1 MTRVRLPDT
10 PVPKAE
16 RDSQT
21 LDGQVEELIG
31 LLQSRDNA
39 ESVIARAAA
48 LGHRCPEVLVVDQGS
63 RPDCVSS
70 LEAAGLR
77 VLRLPASQG
86 EGAALRA
93 GMQLARELGYIGAL
107 LPGPE
112 LLSAEDVDVLAL
124 AHVRAPE
131 AMFMA
136 VGPGEAVAGQE
147 WVEAAM
153 LAEGLE
159 PPPLSEFQPPRAEGL
174 IGRVETHFEKLVET
188 CFSHPW
194 GSPRVLPLQAMLRRD
209 LQCVGPAFHMECLFL
224 AVLAGVPTIEVEL
237 SVAPQR
243 RVLSCRRAGAR
254 LLARILALR
263 ARKRIAEGMGMGGG
277 YAPPTSSPLS
287 ILLAVGLSLV
297 AAVPASG
304 CVRSQQL
311 AAPDLSCE
319 QQWPRDSWPAAGDA
333 QLAWEQLQQARA
345 ERGDLWMAQSVTL
358 DEPGPAPPQRLQGA
372 LILGDDSSF
381 RLRLVAPMGA
391 AALDF
396 VRVGV
401 DWELVVPS
409 MKLKRRGQGPLPSF
423 VESDKGKKLPLR
435 LDILATVLRGTPSGA
450 SVAWRQGSCG
460 VLEEFGEQGAL
471 MRRLVWSP
479 GEPAE
484 LVREEFIE
492 AGEVLLAASYSDYR
506 AVREG
511 VLWPH
516 RLELVDPE
524 QGGSLILE
532 TGVVRSEVVGDEFFA
547 MTPVTDQQVSRE

>member
-1 MTRVRLPDT
+1 V
-10 PVPKAE
+10 
-16 RDSQT
+16 S
-21 LDGQVEELIG
+21 LDGQVQELVG
-31 LLQSRDNA
+31 LLQSRNDA
-39 ESVIARAAA
+39 QSVIARAEA

-63 RPDCVSS
+63 SADCVAS

-112 LLSAEDVDVLAL
+112 LLSSEDVDVLAL

-159 PPPLSEFQPPRAEGL
+159 PSPLSDFQPPRAEGL
-174 IGRVETHFEKLVET
+174 IGRVERNFEKLVET

-209 LQCVGPAFHMECLFL
+209 LQCAGPEFHMECLFL

-243 RVLSCRRAGAR
+243 RVLSCRRTGAR
-254 LLARILALR
+254 LLARILTLR

-287 ILLAVGLSLV
+287 ILLAAGLSFV

-304 CVRSQQL
+304 CVRNQQVV
-311 AAPDLSCE
+311 APELSCE
-319 QQWPRDSWPAAGDA
+319 QQWPREAWPAAGDA
-333 QLAWEQLQQARA
+333 ELAWEQVQQARA

-358 DEPGPAPPQRLQGA
+358 DDPGPAPPQRLQGA
-372 LILGDDSSF
+372 LILGGSSRF

-396 VRVGV
+396 VRVGA
-401 DWELVVPS
+401 DWQLNVPS
-409 MKLKRRGQGPLPSF
+409 MKLKQRGQGPLPRH
-423 VESDKGKKLPLR
+423 VQNDNGKKLPLR
-435 LDILATVLRGTPSGA
+435 LDILATVLQGTGSGA
-450 SVAWRQGSCG
+450 TVQWKHGSCG
-460 VLEEFGEQGAL
+460 VLEEFGAQGAL
-471 MRRLVWSP
+471 LRRLVWSP
-479 GEPAE
+479 GEPME

-492 AGEVLLAASYSDYR
+492 DGEVLLAASYADYR
-506 AVREG
+506 AVSAG
-511 VLWPH
+511 VSWPH
-516 RLELVDPE
+516 RLELSDPRA
-524 QGGSLILE
+524 GGSLILE
-532 TGVVRSEVVGDEFFA
+532 TGVVRSEAIGDEFFA
-547 MTPVTDQQVSRE
+547 MMPATEQQVSRE